1 MKALERRLNL
11 RWHLKG
17 EHDFDGQIKKVVREV
32 LDWSKTCVKAVFV
45 ILIILIISDVL
56 ALHLFGDPEIS
67 FEKENSRKDIKT
79 KIH

>member
-1 MKALERRLNL
+1 M
-11 RWHLKG
+11 
-17 EHDFDGQIKKVVREV
+17 
-32 LDWSKTCVKAVFV
+32 
-45 ILIILIISDVL
+45 ILIILIISDIL